1 MYTYNICDYMILRCA
16 LIHDDDIHARV
27 ELFNH
32 INMNKILRKLIV
44 AR

>member
-16 LIHDDDIHARV
+16 LIHDDDIHARF
-27 ELFNH
+27 ELFND
-32 INMNKILRKLIV
+32 IDMNKMLTEHIV